1 MSSFTE
7 YMIEQI
13 EDKTKKRAKVL
24 PMWRGHDAD
33 IVLCDL
39 MKQTDFER
47 NGIAQDI
54 FIAWKYSDEI
64 LQMPHV
70 RSVRSIPALTARSV
84 TSPFLI
90 IVIGAS
96 IFSKSCAN

>member
-13 EDKTKKRAKVL
+13 EDKTKKKAKVL

-33 IVLCDL
+33 IVLCDM
-39 MKQTDFER
+39 MKLTDFER

-54 FIAWKYSDEI
+54 FLAWKYSGMEI
-64 LQMPHV
+64 
-70 RSVRSIPALTARSV
+70 
-84 TSPFLI
+84 
-90 IVIGAS
+90 
-96 IFSKSCAN
+96 

>member
-24 PMWRGHDAD
+24 PMWRGHNAD
-33 IVLCDL
+33 IILYDV
-39 MKQTDFER
+39 MKSTDFER

-54 FIAWKYSDEI
+54 FLAWKYSDESGRDAI
-64 LQMPHV
+64 EKMFYLFTEMTFD
-70 RSVRSIPALTARSV
+70 A
-84 TSPFLI
+84 FLMRCDK
-90 IVIGAS
+90 VLS
-96 IFSKSCAN
+96 D

>member
-33 IVLCDL
+33 IVLCNL

-54 FIAWKYSDEI
+54 FLTWKYSDENSRDAI
-64 LQMPHV
+64 EKMFYLFTEVPFDAFLM
-70 RSVRSIPALTARSV
+70 RCDKALSA
-84 TSPFLI
+84 
-90 IVIGAS
+90 
-96 IFSKSCAN
+96 

>member
-24 PMWRGHDAD
+24 PMWKGHDAD

-54 FIAWKYSDEI
+54 FIAWKCSDESARYAI
-64 LQMPHV
+64 EKMFYLFTEVPFNAFLM
-70 RSVRSIPALTARSV
+70 RCDEALSA
-84 TSPFLI
+84 
-90 IVIGAS
+90 
-96 IFSKSCAN
+96 

>member
-1 MSSFTE
+1 MGSFTE

-24 PMWRGHDAD
+24 PMWKGHDAD

-39 MKQTDFER
+39 MKSTDFER

-54 FIAWKYSDEI
+54 FLTWKYSDESGRDVI
-64 LQMPHV
+64 EKMFYLFTETPFDAFLM
-70 RSVRSIPALTARSV
+70 RCDKALSA
-84 TSPFLI
+84 
-90 IVIGAS
+90 
-96 IFSKSCAN
+96 